1 MNINIGGFAM
11 IRGVGVDIIEIA
23 RIKRVLDARGDKLL
37 ERLFTQRELEVMS
50 KKPETIAGRFAAKE
64 AVVKA
69 LGVGIGIISWKEI
82 EIIKDKL
89 GKPKVY
95 LSGAALRRRKAL
107 GIIKIHLSI
116 SHSKSQAVAYVIAE
130 G

>member
-1 MNINIGGFAM
+1 M
-11 IRGVGVDIIEIA
+11 IRGVGVDIVEIA
-23 RIKRVLDARGDKLL
+23 RIKKVIEGRGDKLL
-37 ERLFTQRELEVMS
+37 KRLFTQRELEVMS
-50 KKPETIAGRFAAKE
+50 KKHETIAGRFAAKE

-69 LGVGIGIISWKEI
+69 LGVGIGIISWKDI

-89 GKPKVY
+89 GKPRVY
-95 LSGAALRRRKAL
+95 LTGAALRRRKTM

-116 SHSKSQAVAYVIAE
+116 SHSKSQAVAYVVAE

>member
-1 MNINIGGFAM
+1 M
-11 IRGVGVDIIEIA
+11 IKGVGVDIVEID
-23 RIKRVLDARGDKLL
+23 RIKKVMDARGDKLL

-50 KKPETIAGRFAAKE
+50 RKYETVAGRFAAKE
-64 AVVKA
+64 AIVKS
-69 LGVGIGIISWKEI
+69 LGVGIGIISWKDI

-95 LSGAALRRRKAL
+95 LTGAASRRRKTM
-107 GIIKIHLSI
+107 GIIKMHISI
-116 SHSKSQAVAYVIAE
+116 SHSKSQAVAYAVAE

>member
-1 MNINIGGFAM
+1 M
-11 IRGVGVDIIEIA
+11 IRGVGVDIVEIA
-23 RIKRVLDARGDKLL
+23 RIKKVVEARGDKLL
-37 ERLFTQRELEVMS
+37 DRLFTQRELEAMS
-50 KKPETIAGRFAAKE
+50 KKHENIAGRFAAKE

-69 LGVGIGIISWKEI
+69 LGVGIGLISWKEV

-89 GKPKVY
+89 GKPRVY
-95 LSGAALRRRKAL
+95 LTGAALRRRKTM

-116 SHSKSQAVAYVIAE
+116 SHSKSQAIAYVIAE